1 MTCTRRLL
9 VGSAIAGLA
18 APALAQPDFPN
29 RPIRFLL
36 GFPPGGASDAA
47 LRIIQ
52 PRVQQA
58 LGQPM
63 IIDNRPGAAGNLSA
77 EAVARSAPDG
87 HTLVSANIGTM
98 SVNPALFRN
107 LPFDPV
113 ADFAPITL
121 LHNVVNVL
129 VVPADRPWRNLAEFL
144 TAARARPDAVTCG
157 SSGVGSLGHLAMI
170 RFEQQGGIRVTHVP
184 YRGGGPLMTGLIS
197 GETDFAFATMGTVLP
212 QLEANKLR
220 AFAVATATRAQHLPD
235 LPTLIE
241 QGFPD
246 FDAQN
251 WDGILAPRATPQPIL
266 DRLGSVLRTILTD
279 PTIQQEFLRRGFEAR
294 PCTAEEFARQIASDA
309 ARWQPIVRAAGVSAG

>member
-1 MTCTRRLL
+1 MRLSRRCVL
-9 VGSAIAGLA
+9 GSVCSLA
-18 APALAQPDFPN
+18 TPALAQEFPN
-29 RPIRFLL
+29 RPVRFLL

-52 PRVQQA
+52 PRVQAA

-87 HTLVSANIGTM
+87 HTLVSANIGTLA
-98 SVNPALFRN
+98 VNPAMFRS

-129 VVPADRPWRNLAEFL
+129 VVPADRPWQDLPALLA
-144 TAARARPDAVTCG
+144 AARVRPEAVTCG

-170 RFEQQGGIRVTHVP
+170 RFEQQAGIRVTHVP

-197 GETDFAFATMGTVLP
+197 GEADFAFATMGTVLP
-212 QLEANKLR
+212 QLEAGKLR

-235 LPTLIE
+235 MPTLIE
-241 QGFPD
+241 LGFAD

-251 WDGILAPRATPQPIL
+251 WDGILAPRATPQAVL
-266 DRLGSVLRTILTD
+266 DRLGTVLRAILSD
-279 PTIQQEFLRRGFEAR
+279 PEIQREFLRRGFEAK
-294 PCTAEEFARQIASDA
+294 PCSAEEFARQIASDA
-309 ARWQPIVRAAGVSAG
+309 ARWQPVVRAAGVTVG

>member
-1 MTCTRRLL
+1 MPLTRRLL
-9 VGSAIAGLA
+9 LGSAAATLA
-18 APALAQPDFPN
+18 VPALAQDFPN

-52 PRVQQA
+52 PRVQAA

-63 IIDNRPGAAGNLSA
+63 VIDNRPGAAGNLSA

-87 HTLVSANIGTM
+87 HTLVSANIGTLA
-98 SVNPALFRN
+98 VNPAMFRS

-129 VVPADRPWRNLAEFL
+129 VVPADRPWQDLPALLA
-144 TAARARPDAVTCG
+144 AARARPEAVTCG

-170 RFEQQGGIRVTHVP
+170 RFEQQAGIRVTHVP

-197 GETDFAFATMGTVLP
+197 GEADFAFATMGTVLP
-212 QLEANKLR
+212 QLEAGKLR
-220 AFAVATATRAQHLPD
+220 AFAVATATRAQHLPE

-241 QGFPD
+241 LGFAD

-251 WDGILAPRATPQPIL
+251 WDGILAPRATPQPVL
-266 DRLGSVLRTILTD
+266 DRLGTVLRAILGA
-279 PTIQQEFLRRGFEAR
+279 PEIQREFLRRGFEAR
-294 PCTAEEFARQIASDA
+294 PCTAEAFARQIASDA
-309 ARWQPIVRAAGVSAG
+309 ARWQPVVRAAGVTVG